1 MTSVSAQNAQP
12 ALTNGPGLPP
22 GVLGETGCGEVVT
35 DPIESVLARYEG
47 SRPSEPPKR
56 KPGRPKKRTP
66 EYLRTLLRKH
76 VQIRE
81 WFEHEFDQSPRSDRE
96 LYTQYFAHLFLTRGL
111 RGSRAAEP
119 RFQRT
124 LKTTLNELSE
134 ARRQFGR
141 GAVQNLICMGAG
153 CLQRPAIAAAT
164 VAEARGSSQ

>member
-1 MTSVSAQNAQP
+1 MERAR
-12 ALTNGPGLPP
+12 PGLTSSVEVPP
-22 GVLGETGCGEVVT
+22 QVLGETGCGEAVV

-47 SRPSEPPKR
+47 SRPAEPPKR

-96 LYTQYFAHLFLTRGL
+96 LYTQYFAHLFLTRGV

-134 ARRQFGR
+134 ARRHSRDAPENLTVSGKR
-141 GAVQNLICMGAG
+141 GG
-153 CLQRPAIAAAT
+153 LQC
-164 VAEARGSSQ
+164 

>member
-1 MTSVSAQNAQP
+1 LDVERARPGFTSSAE
-12 ALTNGPGLPP
+12 GPPQA
-22 GVLGETGCGEVVT
+22 LGETGCGEDVP

-66 EYLRTLLRKH
+66 EYLRTLLTKH

-81 WFEHEFDQSPRSDRE
+81 WFEHEFDQPPRSDRE
-96 LYTQYFAHLFLTRGL
+96 LYTQYFAHLFLTRGM

-134 ARRQFGR
+134 ARRHGH
-141 GAVQNLICMGAG
+141 GAV
-153 CLQRPAIAAAT
+153 
-164 VAEARGSSQ
+164 E

>member
-1 MTSVSAQNAQP
+1 MPSSSIQGVRPVPTRVPQ
-12 ALTNGPGLPP
+12 
-22 GVLGETGCGEVVT
+22 VLGETGGRELVA

-47 SRPSEPPKR
+47 SRPPEPPKR

-66 EYLRTLLRKH
+66 DYLSALLRKH
-76 VQIRE
+76 LEIRA
-81 WFEHEFDQSPRSDRE
+81 WFEHEFEQVARSDRE

-134 ARRQFGR
+134 ARSHFRDSPENHAIS
-141 GAVQNLICMGAG
+141 GARTGLKC
-153 CLQRPAIAAAT
+153 
-164 VAEARGSSQ
+164 

>member
-1 MTSVSAQNAQP
+1 MTSASAQHAHP
-12 ALTNGPGLPP
+12 ALSNGPGVLPQ
-22 GVLGETGCGEVVT
+22 VLGETGCGEVVA

-47 SRPSEPPKR
+47 SRLPEPPKR

-66 EYLRTLLRKH
+66 EYLRTLLERH
-76 VQIRE
+76 VEIRA
-81 WFEHEFDQSPRSDRE
+81 WFEREFEQVARSDRE

-134 ARRQFGR
+134 ARRHSRDVPANQAIPGKR
-141 GAVQNLICMGAG
+141 VG
-153 CLQRPAIAAAT
+153 LQC
-164 VAEARGSSQ
+164 